1 LYAITG
7 SKRRYRRKKSYIE
20 VEMNELIANFRAKPA
35 PWLIV
40 LFICVLCW
48 GIQARWQ
55 RQKRSNKDKK

>member
-1 LYAITG
+1 
-7 SKRRYRRKKSYIE
+7 
-20 VEMNELIANFRAKPA
+20 MNELIANFRANPA

>member
-1 LYAITG
+1 
-7 SKRRYRRKKSYIE
+7 
-20 VEMNELIANFRAKPA
+20 MNELIANFRANSA

-48 GIQARWQ
+48 GIQASWQ